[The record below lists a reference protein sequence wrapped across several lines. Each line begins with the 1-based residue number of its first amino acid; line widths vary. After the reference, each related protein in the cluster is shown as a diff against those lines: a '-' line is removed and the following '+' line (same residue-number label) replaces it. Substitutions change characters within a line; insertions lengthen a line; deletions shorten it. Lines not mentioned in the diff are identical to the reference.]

1 MTEIATVR
9 VQILGREFPVACPA
23 GQEHELEVAAE
34 FVDHRMREIQEKT
47 GNSALERLAV
57 MAALN
62 IAHEHLTG
70 ETTEQNQELKRLA
83 DRIGTT
89 LERLSEIEQ
98 ADILLVTWVVRQLV
112 MSLSRY
118 SFSRDIQNMRCA
130 RPSSESLMCVCV
142 SRLEPLGS
150 RAKLTAATWVLYV

>member
-23 GQEHELEVAAE
+23 GQEHELEAAAE
-34 FVDHRMREIQEKT
+34 FVDNRMREIQDKT
-47 GNSALERLAV
+47 GNSTLERLAV

-70 ETTEQNQELKRLA
+70 ETTGNDDELKRLA

-89 LERLSEIEQ
+89 LERLSETQ
-98 ADILLVTWVVRQLV
+98 T
-112 MSLSRY
+112 
-118 SFSRDIQNMRCA
+118 
-130 RPSSESLMCVCV
+130 
-142 SRLEPLGS
+142 G
-150 RAKLTAATWVLYV
+150 

>member
-23 GQEHELEVAAE
+23 GQEHELEAAAE
-34 FVDHRMREIQEKT
+34 FVDNRMREIQDKT

-70 ETTEQNQELKRLA
+70 QTTGHDEELKSLA
-83 DRIGTT
+83 DRISTT
-89 LERLSEIEQ
+89 LERLSETE
-98 ADILLVTWVVRQLV
+98 T
-112 MSLSRY
+112 
-118 SFSRDIQNMRCA
+118 
-130 RPSSESLMCVCV
+130 
-142 SRLEPLGS
+142 G
-150 RAKLTAATWVLYV
+150 

>member
-23 GQEHELEVAAE
+23 GQEHELEAAAE
-34 FVDHRMREIQEKT
+34 FVDNRMREIQEKT

-70 ETTEQNQELKRLA
+70 ETKGSDDELRRLA
-83 DRIGTT
+83 NQISAT
-89 LERLSEIEQ
+89 LERLSE
-98 ADILLVTWVVRQLV
+98 
-112 MSLSRY
+112 
-118 SFSRDIQNMRCA
+118 
-130 RPSSESLMCVCV
+130 SET
-142 SRLEPLGS
+142 G
-150 RAKLTAATWVLYV
+150 

>member
-23 GQEHELEVAAE
+23 GQERELEAAAE
-34 FVDHRMREIQEKT
+34 FVDKRMREIQEKT

-70 ETTEQNQELKRLA
+70 ETKGSDDELKRLA
-83 DRIGTT
+83 DRIGVT
-89 LERLSEIEQ
+89 LERLSE
-98 ADILLVTWVVRQLV
+98 
-112 MSLSRY
+112 
-118 SFSRDIQNMRCA
+118 
-130 RPSSESLMCVCV
+130 SET
-142 SRLEPLGS
+142 G
-150 RAKLTAATWVLYV
+150 

>member
-23 GQEHELEVAAE
+23 GQEHELEAAAE
-34 FVDHRMREIQEKT
+34 FVDNRMREIQDKT

-70 ETTEQNQELKRLA
+70 QTTGHDEKLKSLA
-83 DRIGTT
+83 DRISTT
-89 LERLSEIEQ
+89 LERLSE
-98 ADILLVTWVVRQLV
+98 
-112 MSLSRY
+112 
-118 SFSRDIQNMRCA
+118 
-130 RPSSESLMCVCV
+130 
-142 SRLEPLGS
+142 
-150 RAKLTAATWVLYV
+150 TATG

>member
-23 GQEHELEVAAE
+23 GQEHELEAAAE
-34 FVDHRMREIQEKT
+34 FVDNRMREIQDKT

-70 ETTEQNQELKRLA
+70 QTTGHDEKLKSLA
-83 DRIGTT
+83 DRISTT
-89 LERLSEIEQ
+89 LERLSETE
-98 ADILLVTWVVRQLV
+98 T
-112 MSLSRY
+112 
-118 SFSRDIQNMRCA
+118 
-130 RPSSESLMCVCV
+130 
-142 SRLEPLGS
+142 G
-150 RAKLTAATWVLYV
+150 

>member
-23 GQEHELEVAAE
+23 GQEHELEAAAG
-34 FVDHRMREIQEKT
+34 FVDNRMREIQDKT

-70 ETTEQNQELKRLA
+70 ETTGHDDDLKRLA

-89 LERLSEIEQ
+89 LERLSETE
-98 ADILLVTWVVRQLV
+98 T
-112 MSLSRY
+112 
-118 SFSRDIQNMRCA
+118 
-130 RPSSESLMCVCV
+130 
-142 SRLEPLGS
+142 G
-150 RAKLTAATWVLYV
+150 

>member
-23 GQEHELEVAAE
+23 GQEHELEAAAE

-70 ETTEQNQELKRLA
+70 KTTGQDQQLKRLA

-89 LERLSEIEQ
+89 LERLSESK
-98 ADILLVTWVVRQLV
+98 R
-112 MSLSRY
+112 R
-118 SFSRDIQNMRCA
+118 
-130 RPSSESLMCVCV
+130 
-142 SRLEPLGS
+142 
-150 RAKLTAATWVLYV
+150 

>member
-23 GQEHELEVAAE
+23 GQEHELEAAAE
-34 FVDHRMREIQEKT
+34 FVDNRMREIQDKT

-70 ETTEQNQELKRLA
+70 QTIGHDEELKSLA
-83 DRIGTT
+83 DRISTT
-89 LERLSEIEQ
+89 LKRLSETE
-98 ADILLVTWVVRQLV
+98 T
-112 MSLSRY
+112 
-118 SFSRDIQNMRCA
+118 
-130 RPSSESLMCVCV
+130 
-142 SRLEPLGS
+142 G
-150 RAKLTAATWVLYV
+150 

>member
-1 MTEIATVR
+1 MTEVATVR

-23 GQEHELEVAAE
+23 GQEHELEAAAE
-34 FVDHRMREIQEKT
+34 FIDNRMREIQDKT

-70 ETTEQNQELKRLA
+70 QTTGHDEKLKSLA

-89 LERLSEIEQ
+89 LERLSETE
-98 ADILLVTWVVRQLV
+98 T
-112 MSLSRY
+112 
-118 SFSRDIQNMRCA
+118 
-130 RPSSESLMCVCV
+130 
-142 SRLEPLGS
+142 G
-150 RAKLTAATWVLYV
+150 

>member
-34 FVDHRMREIQEKT
+34 FVDHRMRKIQEKT

-70 ETTEQNQELKRLA
+70 ETTGQDQELKRLA

-89 LERLSEIEQ
+89 LERLSE
-98 ADILLVTWVVRQLV
+98 TK
-112 MSLSRY
+112 
-118 SFSRDIQNMRCA
+118 
-130 RPSSESLMCVCV
+130 
-142 SRLEPLGS
+142 GG
-150 RAKLTAATWVLYV
+150 